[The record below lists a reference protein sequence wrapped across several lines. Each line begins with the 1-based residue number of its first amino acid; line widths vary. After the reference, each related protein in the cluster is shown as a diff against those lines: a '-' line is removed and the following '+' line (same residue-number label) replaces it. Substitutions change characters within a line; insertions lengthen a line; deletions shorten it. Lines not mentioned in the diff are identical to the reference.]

1 MEFYRDN
8 KSVIQW
14 FNAEMSK
21 YMETYYEVGS
31 ATCVLVEKY
40 NCDILTT
47 SRIYTNKINGDKMLL
62 PPNAW
67 SSPLVAW
74 NVDRNDTT
82 YETNACN
89 MYAFNTFRDL
99 VNYLQ
104 MVHALQHSIPFFNIN
119 ARMETERLERLID
132 ADYEPPPPKRSKR
145 TKVYIS
151 N

>member
-1 MEFYRDN
+1 MDPN
-8 KSVIQW
+8 DISVIQW
-14 FNAEMSK
+14 FNTDLSK
-21 YMETYYEVGS
+21 YMETYYEAAS
-31 ATCVLVEKY
+31 STFVLVEKY

-67 SSPLVAW
+67 FSPLITW
-74 NVDRNDTT
+74 NVDEKDTT

-99 VNYLQ
+99 VNYLK
-104 MVHALQHSIPFFNIN
+104 MVHALQQSIPFFNIN
-119 ARMETERLERLID
+119 ARMESERLD
-132 ADYEPPPPKRSKR
+132 KHTDVDYEPPPPKRTRR

-151 N
+151 Q